1 MIADNLERI
10 KENISKAAEKSGRK
24 ASDIT
29 LVAVTKNVG
38 LPECNALLDAG
49 HNIFGENRVQSLNE
63 KYETLKDSVTWHLIG
78 HLQTNKV
85 KYIMDKVSLIHS
97 VDSVH
102 LAEEINRLAQNK
114 SMTKDILLQVN
125 VSGEES
131 KFGMAESELFP
142 TLDAISSMEGIRVR
156 GLMTIPPVSFEA
168 GANKKYFSRLY
179 ELFEKMKANQ
189 GSNIFA
195 DYLSMGMSDD
205 YADAVEEG
213 ANIVRV
219 GRALYI

>member
-1 MIADNLERI
+1 MIAENLIKI
-10 KENISKAAEKSGRK
+10 KENINNAAKASGRTGD
-24 ASDIT
+24 DIT
-29 LVAVTKNVG
+29 LVAVTKSVG
-38 LPECNALLDAG
+38 IDECRTLLLEG
-49 HNIFGENRVQSLNE
+49 QSIFGENRVQSLCD
-63 KYETLKDSVTWHLIG
+63 KYETIKDSALWHLIG

-102 LAEEINRLAQNK
+102 LAEEINKQSTKLNI
-114 SMTKDILLQVN
+114 TKDILLQVN

-131 KFGMAESELFP
+131 KFGMEEKELFP
-142 TLDAISSMEGIRVR
+142 TLEAISAMNSVKVR

-168 GANKKYFSRLY
+168 GANRKYFAKLY
-179 ELFEKMKANQ
+179 ELFMKLKDNSS
-189 GSNIFA
+189 GNISA
-195 DYLSMGMSDD
+195 DFLSMGMSDD
-205 YADAVEEG
+205 YEDAIKEG

>member
-1 MIADNLERI
+1 MIAENLAKI
-10 KENISKAAEKSGRK
+10 KENIKTAAINSGRT
-24 ASDIT
+24 ADDIT
-29 LVAVTKNVG
+29 LVAVTKTVG
-38 LPECNALLDAG
+38 LDECNALLSEG
-49 HNIFGENRVQSLNE
+49 HNIFGENRVQALCD
-63 KYETLKDSVTWHLIG
+63 KFQTLGSSVTWHLIG

-102 LAEEINRLAQNK
+102 LAEEINRLAIK
-114 SMTKDILLQVN
+114 SGMIKDILLQVN

-131 KFGMAESELFP
+131 KFGMEEKSLFP
-142 TLDAISSMEGIRVR
+142 TLEKISAMEGIKVR
-156 GLMTIPPVSFEA
+156 GLMTIPPVSFEK
-168 GANKKYFSRLY
+168 GANRKHFAKLY
-179 ELFEKMKANQ
+179 ELFEQVKNNQ

-205 YADAVEEG
+205 YEDAILEG

>member
-1 MIADNLERI
+1 MISENLSRI
-10 KENISKAAEKSGRK
+10 KENIKNAALISGRK
-24 ASDIT
+24 EEDIT
-29 LVAVTKNVG
+29 LVAVTKTVG
-38 LPECNALLDAG
+38 VKECNTLLSLG
-49 HNIFGENRVQSLNE
+49 HNVFGENRVQVLNE
-63 KYETLKDSVTWHLIG
+63 KYEAIGTKANWHLIG

-102 LAEEINRLAQNK
+102 LAEEINRLAEK
-114 SMTKDILLQVN
+114 KESIKDILLQVN

-131 KFGMAESELFP
+131 KFGMEPEDLFP
-142 TLDAISSMEGIRVR
+142 TLEAVSKMNGVRVR
-156 GLMTIPPVSFEA
+156 GLMTIPPISPIK
-168 GANKKYFSRLY
+168 GANRKYFSELY
-179 ELFEKMKANQ
+179 KLFQKLKNES

-205 YADAVEEG
+205 YEDAILEG

>member
-1 MIADNLERI
+1 MIQDNLLKIR
-10 KENISKAAEKSGRK
+10 ENIKNAAVKTGRN
-24 ASDIT
+24 ADDIT
-29 LVAVTKNVG
+29 LVAVTKTVG
-38 LPECNALLDAG
+38 VEECNTLLSLG
-49 HNIFGENRVQSLNE
+49 HNIFGENRVQVLNE
-63 KYETLKDSVTWHLIG
+63 KYEAIGTKADWHLIG

-102 LAEEINRLAQNK
+102 LAEEINRLAEKN
-114 SMTKDILLQVN
+114 STVKDILLQIN

-131 KFGMAESELFP
+131 KFGMDPKDLFP
-142 TLDAISSMEGIRVR
+142 TLDAVSKMNGVRVR
-156 GLMTIPPVSFEA
+156 GLMTIPPISPTT
-168 GANKKYFSRLY
+168 GANRKYFCELY
-179 ELFEKMKANQ
+179 NLFEKLKGQ
-189 GSNIFA
+189 TGSNLFA

-205 YADAVEEG
+205 YEDAILEG